1 MTMNKKA
8 YPRLIVTCI
17 LLTLLVTNAAW
28 SDQASKLRVEPP
40 NWWTGFKET
49 GLQLMVH
56 GENIA
61 RYDVAL
67 EHEGVS
73 IQRLVRVKSPN
84 YVFVY
89 LDVSAET
96 QPGTFDITFSRDG
109 RALTYPY
116 ELKEKNPDPE
126 HTKGFSSADSI
137 YLITPDRFVNGD
149 TGNDNVEGMGDTI
162 DRSNPGGRHGGDI
175 QGIIDSLDYISEL
188 GFTAIWLNPLLEN
201 KMPTYS
207 YHGYSTTD
215 FYRVDPRYGD
225 NEEYRNMVERARSMG
240 IGVIMDMILNH
251 MGSGHWWMRDLPTD
265 DWLNFQDNWQITS
278 HEHITE
284 QDPYAAK
291 SDKDAFSDGWF
302 VETMPDLNQRN
313 PLLADY
319 LTQNALWWIEYL
331 GLAGIRMDTYAYSDK
346 VYLTE
351 WSRRVMLEYP
361 QFNIVG
367 EEWMDNPSTIAYWQ
381 AGNVNRDGYVSYL
394 PSLMDFPLQNAM
406 RWALVSDEDSKA
418 EDMRPLGLLS
428 LYRTLANDFVYPD
441 PASLVIFPDNH
452 DMSRIYTQLGEDDD
466 LFRMALAYVLTMRGI
481 PQIYYGTEILMSNPG
496 VEDHGIIRSDFPG
509 GWEGD
514 RRNGFTGKGLSKR
527 EARAQAFVKNLL
539 NWRRNKTVIHTGELT
554 HFVPEDGTYV
564 YFRHDAKDSVMVV
577 LNKNAEDTELGLS
590 RFAERLNGF
599 NTAVDVISG
608 ASLRLG
614 TSITLPARSVMV
626 LELGN

>member
-1 MTMNKKA
+1 MVMNIKTSPQFVA
-8 YPRLIVTCI
+8 LCFLSM
-17 LLTLLVTNAAW
+17 LLMSTTAW
-28 SDQASKLRVEPP
+28 SGEGSTLRVEPP

-56 GENIA
+56 GENIG
-61 RYDVAL
+61 RYDVVL
-67 EHEGVS
+67 QHPGVS
-73 IQRLVRVKSPN
+73 IQRMVRVKSPN
-84 YVFVY
+84 YLFVY

-96 QPGTFDITFSRDG
+96 QPGTFDITFTRDG
-109 RALTYPY
+109 QVLTYPY
-116 ELKEKNPDPE
+116 RLREKNPDPE
-126 HTKGFSSADSI
+126 HTRGFSSSDSI

-149 TGNDNVEGMGDTI
+149 PGNDNVKGMGDAI

-175 QGIIDSLDYISEL
+175 QGMVDRLDYISEL

-215 FYRVDPRYGD
+215 FYRVDPRYGN
-225 NEEYRNMVERARSMG
+225 NEEYRKLVERARSMG

-251 MGSGHWWMRDLPTD
+251 MGSGHWWMQDLPTD

-278 HEHITE
+278 HEHISE
-284 QDPYAAK
+284 QDPYAA
-291 SDKDAFSDGWF
+291 SFDKDAFSDGWF

-346 VYLTE
+346 AYLTE

-406 RWALVSDEDSKA
+406 RWALVSEEDSKA

-441 PASLVIFPDNH
+441 PSSLVVFPDNH

-509 GWEGD
+509 GWKGD
-514 RRNGFTGKGLSKR
+514 RKNAFTGEGLSER
-527 EARAQAFVKNLL
+527 EAQAQAFVKNLL
-539 NWRRNKTVIHTGELT
+539 NWRRDKTVIHTGQLT

-564 YFRHDAKDSVMVV
+564 YFRHGADDSVMVV
-577 LNKNAEDTELGLS
+577 LNKNAEETQLELS
-590 RFAERLNGF
+590 RFSERLAGYQS
-599 NTAVDVISG
+599 ALDVISG
-608 ASLRLG
+608 EKLELG
-614 TSITLPARSVMV
+614 NSMNLPARSVRV
-626 LELGN
+626 LDLSK